1 MQYEPIYVFNL
12 LYIAPVVQEPAQPDN
27 STNEFHSQLEV
38 WTNIPVHMSVYHK
51 ISYVY
56 EKHSTLNIWIH
67 SYLANHLAFLHKLS
81 PS

>member
-38 WTNIPVHMSVYHK
+38 
-51 ISYVY
+51 
-56 EKHSTLNIWIH
+56 
-67 SYLANHLAFLHKLS
+67 
-81 PS
+81 